1 MDAQTTAAAALAL
14 VVDNSRDD
22 VVCELLLERERLAMA
37 LADRDSFL
45 AQRHFVV
52 SAQVELPWRL
62 LTWQQCWRR
71 QHLDYHDLLDTIRA
85 AIRAIC
91 SGNFTAALDRL
102 RFEVQNDEASE
113 IEETDVEM

>member
-1 MDAQTTAAAALAL
+1 MAAAALAV
-14 VVDNSRDD
+14 VVDDSRDAA
-22 VVCELLLERERLAMA
+22 VRELLLERERLAMA
-37 LADRDSFL
+37 VADRDSFL
-45 AQRHFVV
+45 AQRPFVV
-52 SAQVELPWRL
+52 SAQVELPERL

-71 QHLDYHDLLDTIRA
+71 RHLDYLDVLSTIRA

-102 RFEVQNDEASE
+102 RFEVQNDEAAE